1 VLRISIDA
9 KATVKIG
16 PFARGGKS
24 RIPTVAMDHDFQP
37 QGLLTPV
44 GILLPQQNELFLYG
58 ITSKVT
64 SDGLADCVERWWERV
79 RARFAHITILVIN
92 LDNGPENHSRRTQFM
107 QRMVQ
112 FAQRTGLT
120 IRLAYYPPY
129 HSKYNPIERGWGI
142 LEMHWNGA
150 VLDSI
155 STVIAFAATM
165 TWKGIHPVV
174 ELITTTY
181 KTGVKLTKAAMQ
193 AIEAQLTRQPGLE
206 KWFVD
211 ICAIAATVHSG

>member
-1 VLRISIDA
+1 MLRISIDA

-44 GILLPQQNELFLYG
+44 GILLPQQNELFLYA

-64 SDGLADCVERWWERV
+64 SDCLADCVERWWERV
-79 RARFAHITILVIN
+79 RARFAHITMLVIN

-112 FAQRTGLT
+112 LAQRTGLT

-129 HSKYNPIERGWGI
+129 HSKYNPIERCWGI
-142 LEMHWNGA
+142 LETHWNGA

-165 TWKGIHPVV
+165 TWKGTHPVV

-193 AIEAQLTRQPGLE
+193 ALEAQLTRQPGLE

-211 ICAIAATVHSG
+211 ICPIAATVHSG